1 MTTAECLINYI
12 SVGIPTDAAQPTE
25 MDLFKKKN
33 NNNNKNLEHPLS
45 WSKLQPQKDL

>member
-1 MTTAECLINYI
+1 MTTAECLVNYI

-25 MDLFKKKN
+25 MDLCQKRKKI
-33 NNNNKNLEHPLS
+33 KNLKHPLS